1 MKRKKGKGLRL
12 LLILILLAG
21 LLPTERI
28 QAAGAGGI
36 EFQIEGDAWTSYE
49 GMKAQDSSF
58 EIYVKPDGDADYVTF
73 QELLDQG
80 RIIKHS
86 DSQYEFDSSITLI
99 RVYITMN
106 TDKYILNP

>member
-28 QAAGAGGI
+28 QAAGAGKI

-49 GMKAQDSSF
+49 GMQIMLRS
-58 EIYVKPDGDADYVTF
+58 
-73 QELLDQG
+73 
-80 RIIKHS
+80 RNCW
-86 DSQYEFDSSITLI
+86 I
-99 RVYITMN
+99 RAES
-106 TDKYILNP
+106 